1 MIQAEVKEWLAEN
14 LFQVKSFEEIWFD
27 IKQLYEAMGFS
38 DKLTDKERIEEYTY
52 ISQQLRKYVSS
63 KQDVVLSKDTYGDM
77 VLVLEDLIAKAPEYS
92 SIRKELVYGFLRDH
106 WLLEVYGALSRFMEN
121 DEEEEEEE

>member
-1 MIQAEVKEWLAEN
+1 M
-14 LFQVKSFEEIWFD
+14 KSFEETWFT
-27 IKQLYEAMGFS
+27 IKQMYETMGFS

-92 SIRKELVYGFLRDH
+92 MVRKELVYGFLRDH